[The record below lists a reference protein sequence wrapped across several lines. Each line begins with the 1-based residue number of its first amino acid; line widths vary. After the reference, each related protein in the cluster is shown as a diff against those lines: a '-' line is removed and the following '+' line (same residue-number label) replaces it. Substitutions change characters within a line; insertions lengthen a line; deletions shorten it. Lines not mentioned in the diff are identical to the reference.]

1 MRIPAGNEHLHKDE
15 MAASALSGDHSRG
28 GQLIRYLRHLL
39 RVKRKPFNV
48 TILCRTVENL
58 IHSREYLRNVTPDAL
73 QKEEDEDKP
82 SFQAPDDRLVERAIR
97 III

>member
-1 MRIPAGNEHLHKDE
+1 M
-15 MAASALSGDHSRG
+15 
-28 GQLIRYLRHLL
+28 
-39 RVKRKPFNV
+39 KRKPFNV